1 MLKKYFS
8 IYLINQISMLLYNL
22 KKAKVEKSFVSKFS
36 KPLRIVQN
44 SKFNVNN
51 VAVSFLTSSIFLK
64 SLNNTTSIDIFTIK
78 NKYKNS

>member
-1 MLKKYFS
+1 
-8 IYLINQISMLLYNL
+8 MLLYNL